1 MSITTAEILQRMVSM
16 DGCIVV
22 LRNTTPAY
30 EKHIVVG
37 RADGVVIDNLSCEIF
52 DDLIEANLVGQDH
65 YENETELIFKLTDCG
80 REAAKTPLEKYLK
93 QNLSPLAI
101 RGRKIQRPRAS
112 LGWRQEIRA
121 IAPAA

>member
-1 MSITTAEILQRMVSM
+1 M
-16 DGCIVV
+16 
-22 LRNTTPAY
+22 
-30 EKHIVVG
+30 VG

-52 DDLIEANLVGQDH
+52 DDLIEANLAGQDH

-93 QNLSPLAI
+93 AKLI
-101 RGRKIQRPRAS
+101 T
-112 LGWRQEIRA
+112 LGYPWPEDPEAKSIAWLEAEIRA